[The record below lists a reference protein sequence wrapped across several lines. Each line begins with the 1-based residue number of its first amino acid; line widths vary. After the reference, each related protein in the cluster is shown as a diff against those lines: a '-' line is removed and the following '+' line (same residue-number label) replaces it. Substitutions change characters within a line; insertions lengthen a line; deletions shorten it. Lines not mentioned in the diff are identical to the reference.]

1 MNNAVSGD
9 VPPHYKW
16 FALSNTTLGVLL
28 ATLNATS
35 LVIAM
40 PVIFRGLQVNPL
52 APESFDYLLWSLMGY
67 LFVTA
72 ILVVALGRLGDMF
85 GRVRLYNL
93 GFLVF
98 TLASLGLAAIWSKGA
113 AGALELIVMRMVQA
127 VGGAM
132 LMANSAAIL
141 TDAFPETERGTA
153 LGVNQIAGMAGGFLG
168 VVVGGLISQ
177 LGWRWVFL
185 FNVPIGIVGTVWS
198 YWKLRELGAR
208 ARAPMDWF
216 GNAAFALGLGLL
228 LVGIT
233 YGIRPYGRHLT
244 GWADPFVLGCLGSG
258 MLVLAGFVLI
268 ERRVAAPM
276 FDLGLFRIRAFSAG
290 NVAGLLSSVA
300 RGGLQFMVIMW
311 LQGIWLPLHGYAF
324 DVTPLWAGIYML
336 PSTLGFLLAG
346 PLAGHLSDRYGAR
359 PFATAG
365 MLVAAASFLLFL
377 ALPVDFSYG
386 AFALVLFVNGIS
398 FGLFAAPNT
407 AGIMNALPPSS
418 RGVGSGMRATFIN
431 VGMPVS
437 IGIFFSLMI
446 LQLSSRLPPLLYQG
460 LISNGVPS
468 AQAGHLAHL
477 PAMGYLFATFLGYN
491 PLDSLLGPH
500 VLHMLPPQNAATLV
514 SEDFFPHLIAGPFH
528 AGLKVVF
535 GFAMVMCLVAA
546 LASWLRGKHYVY
558 RPGAAE
564 AGPADSTLP
573 R

>member
-1 MNNAVSGD
+1 
-9 VPPHYKW
+9 
-16 FALSNTTLGVLL
+16 
-28 ATLNATS
+28 
-35 LVIAM
+35 
-40 PVIFRGLQVNPL
+40 
-52 APESFDYLLWSLMGY
+52 
-67 LFVTA
+67 
-72 ILVVALGRLGDMF
+72 LGDMF

-93 GFLVF
+93 GFLIF
-98 TLASLGLAAIWSKGA
+98 TLASLGLAAIWSKGD

-168 VVVGGLISQ
+168 VVVGGLVSQ
-177 LGWRWVFL
+177 AGWRWVFL
-185 FNVPIGIVGTVWS
+185 FNVPIGLIGTLWS

-208 ARAPMDWF
+208 TRAPMDWF
-216 GNAAFALGLGLL
+216 GNAAFALGLSLL

-233 YGIRPYGRHLT
+233 YGIRPYGHHLT

-258 MLVLAGFVLI
+258 ILVLAGFVLI
-268 ERRVAAPM
+268 ERRATAPM
-276 FDLGLFRIRAFSAG
+276 FELGLFRIRAFSAG

-324 DVTPLWAGIYML
+324 EVTPLWAGIYML

-377 ALPVDFSYG
+377 ALPIDFSYG

-407 AGIMNALPPSS
+407 AGIMNALPPQS

-446 LQLSSRLPPLLYQG
+446 LELSSHFPPLLYQG
-460 LISNGVPS
+460 LTSNGVPA

-491 PLDSLLGPH
+491 PLGSLLGPH
-500 VLHMLPPQNAATLV
+500 VLHALPPQNAAALV

-535 GFAMVMCLVAA
+535 GFATVMCLIAA

-558 RPGAAE
+558 RPNAAE
-564 AGPADSTLP
+564 SGRADSALP